1 VFSQPITI
9 KNEGF
14 AAEMNV
20 DIALSLQNT
29 EKAENHWRICEKL
42 GINFPRKMNHL
53 EGFKAN
59 FAP

>member
-1 VFSQPITI
+1 MFSQPITI
-9 KNEGF
+9 KNEAF

-20 DIALSLQNT
+20 GIALSPQNM
-29 EKAENHWRICEKL
+29 EKAGNHSRICEKL

>member
-9 KNEGF
+9 KNEAF

-20 DIALSLQNT
+20 DIALSPQNT
-29 EKAENHWRICEKL
+29 EKAGKHSLICEKL
-42 GINFPRKMNHL
+42 GINFPIKMNRL

-59 FAP
+59 FTP

>member
-9 KNEGF
+9 KNEAF

-20 DIALSLQNT
+20 DIALSPQNT
-29 EKAENHWRICEKL
+29 GKVGNCLQICEKL
-42 GINFPRKMNHL
+42 GINFPIKMNRL

-59 FAP
+59 FTP

>member
-20 DIALSLQNT
+20 DIALSPQNM
-29 EKAENHWRICEKL
+29 EKAGKHSLICEKL
-42 GINFPRKMNHL
+42 GINFPIKMNHL
-53 EGFKAN
+53 AGFKAN